1 MNELTKMPLRSNALT
16 AFAFWSTA
24 GGRANG
30 FSQKSTEGISNDRR
44 CLAKRH
50 FPACRQA
57 GANRRVNGCLSADR
71 AEAKMPI
78 KGTSLTRQPLSDI
91 L

>member
-1 MNELTKMPLRSNALT
+1 VARSDEQNV
-16 AFAFWSTA
+16 
-24 GGRANG
+24 NQG
-30 FSQKSTEGISNDRR
+30 FSRKSTEGISNNRR

-57 GANRRVNGCLSADR
+57 GANRRVNACLSADR

-78 KGTSLTRQPLSDI
+78 KGTSLPRQPLGETVI
-91 L
+91 LSISKL